1 MRIFLLFSLVCCS
14 FASAAA
20 SFSLSSANQHWQ
32 LHVELLD
39 LDASSQKQQ
48 QLQTHFT
55 RLTQALNA
63 LQATSAEGTA
73 AVNKDATAF
82 RLWQQAKQMCDSWW
96 QQQQQFHCRT
106 GLARARWQQA
116 AEQQQL
122 PDRVLLRQ
130 QQRAAQQQAAAPDA
144 VWDLQGLLEAIV
156 LDELVIISQQL
167 WPSSAQLS
175 LQLGQ
180 QRRVVGQTA
189 TAIQLPFLAS
199 DNPLATLQL
208 QQQAL
213 VYANTSARLKIG
225 PRYYSDVL
233 QPKEGW
239 PVEYGPAVAVASN
252 TAAQAW
258 LLAQTLVVLA
268 PAKRQQFS
276 EQHQIAALWHHNT
289 GTTQASEAWYLL
301 LKNAGQYQSQH
312 QLSLQLELLAHGQ
325 NAKAPYLAVWLSKKG
340 ETTAKAQLALWGEQ
354 PRWYQELRSWWRQF
368 GRQQQDQ
375 LQHWAGAT
383 RRAGVYQLQW
393 NGRDLQGQPLA
404 AGEYVLYLEIAR
416 EDGGREKL
424 AVPLDWPAQA
434 GHQQGELQGKTEF
447 GVIRWQ
453 LDSVQKHQA
462 TVL

>member
-1 MRIFLLFSLVCCS
+1 MRIFLLFSLMCCS

-20 SFSLSSANQHWQ
+20 GFSLTSANQRWQ
-32 LHVELLD
+32 LQMELAAAD
-39 LDASSQKQQ
+39 VSTQKQQ
-48 QLQTHFT
+48 QLETHFT
-55 RLTQALNA
+55 RLTRALDE
-63 LQATSAEGTA
+63 LQPASAKGSAPVDT
-73 AVNKDATAF
+73 TAF
-82 RLWQQAKQMCDSWW
+82 RLWQQAKQLCDSWW
-96 QQQQQFHCRT
+96 QQQQLFHCRT
-106 GLARARWQQA
+106 GLARASWLHA
-116 AEQQQL
+116 TEKQQL

-130 QQRAAQQQAAAPDA
+130 QQRTAQQQAGAPDA
-144 VWDLQGLLEAIV
+144 VWDLQGLAEAIV
-156 LDELVIISQQL
+156 LDELAIISQQL
-167 WPSSAQLS
+167 WPKAPTLS

-189 TAIQLPFLAS
+189 TELQLPFLAP

-208 QQQAL
+208 QQAL
-213 VYANTSARLKIG
+213 VYANTNARMKIG
-225 PRYYSDVL
+225 PRYYSDL
-233 QPKEGW
+233 LSPKEGW
-239 PVEYGPAVAVASN
+239 PVEYGPAVAVAANS
-252 TAAQAW
+252 AAEAW
-258 LLAQTLVVLA
+258 LLAHTLVVLS
-268 PAKRQQFS
+268 PPERKLFS
-276 EQHQIAALWHHNT
+276 EQHQLAALWHHKT
-289 GTTQASEAWYLL
+289 GTTQVSEAWYLL

-312 QLSLQLELLAHGQ
+312 QLWLQLELRAHGQ

-340 ETTAKAQLALWGEQ
+340 ETAPKAQLALWGEQ

-368 GRQQQDQ
+368 GRQQQDN

-434 GHQQGELQGKTEF
+434 GQQQGELNGKTEF

-453 LDSVQKHQA
+453 LDSAQKQQA
-462 TVL
+462 AAL